1 MAASIPELWQLL
13 LDSRLVTAEHGRQ
26 LMASFSQVP
35 GAAASGPRTLAEWLI
50 SRGVLTRYQ
59 SLVLLAGRSGPFL
72 YGDYRL
78 YDRLDS
84 GALAGMFRAVH
95 VPTQHPVVLQFLTGP
110 ATRDPR
116 QWAALAPLLHVHS
129 AVQHAHLQRC
139 FEVVDLTSY
148 RFLVVEDLRGQG
160 VDQRLLGGQR
170 LPPDEACRIV
180 RCAALALL
188 PLHQRGVAHGDI
200 RPGCLWLEQ
209 GGNVKLLRD
218 PLSGFAPVFPAQ
230 PEAADWLAPRADYL
244 APEFLQDGKTP
255 DTLTD
260 IYALG
265 CTLYELLAGQP
276 PFPGADLRTKLHQ
289 HATQPIQPLETLGV
303 PPAVSQVA
311 AYLMAKNPAVRYQ
324 HLNQVIAQISPFVD
338 PSRLNLASPPPP
350 ATLVVYERAILQR
363 TTTAGT
369 ATAPLPV
376 LPTGGGAGP
385 AAGRPA
391 AALPAPGGD
400 PLTGSLGDVVVAAKS
415 ADSVLQG
422 RRRYKPA
429 QQKLLFQVALAGAI
443 VLLLLIVLI
452 WLNLAAG
459 AGAATHHVTRGPVSF
474 PGNPW
479 TTATGSI
486 PSGPI
491 AFQRRRPAVN
501 SAYCRAGSRPQAW
514 PASRA

>member
-1 MAASIPELWQLL
+1 MAASIPEFWQLL
-13 LDSRLVTAEHGRQ
+13 LDSRLVTADEGRQ
-26 LMASFSQVP
+26 LMASFSQIP
-35 GAAASGPRTLAEWLI
+35 GAAASGPRMLAEWLI

-84 GALAGMFRAVH
+84 GVLAGMFRAVH

-160 VDQRLLGGQR
+160 VDQLLLGGQR

-200 RPGCLWLEQ
+200 RPGRLWLEQ

-218 PLSGFAPVFPAQ
+218 PLSGFAPVFPAL

-255 DTLTD
+255 DALTD

-276 PFPGADLRTKLHQ
+276 PFLGADLRTKLHQ

-311 AYLMAKNPAVRYQ
+311 AYLMAKNPAVRFQ

-338 PSRLNLASPPPP
+338 PSRLNLASPQPP
-350 ATLVVYERAILQR
+350 ATLAVYERTILQR
-363 TTTAGT
+363 TTTAG
-369 ATAPLPV
+369 AAPAPLPV
-376 LPTGGGAGP
+376 LPAGGAGP
-385 AAGRPA
+385 AGGRPA
-391 AALPAPGGD
+391 EAIPAPGSVGE
-400 PLTGSLGDVVVAAKS
+400 VAVAAKPT
-415 ADSVLQG
+415 DSVLHR

-443 VLLLLIVLI
+443 VLLLLSALI
-452 WLNLAAG
+452 WLNSAAG
-459 AGAATHHVTRGPVSF
+459 ADAATQHVTRGPGSL
-474 PGNPW
+474 PSDSW
-479 TTATGSI
+479 SAATGSI
-486 PSGPI
+486 PSGPT
-491 AFQRRRPAVN
+491 ALQRRRPAVS
-501 SAYCRAGSRPQAW
+501 SANCTAGSRPQAW

>member
-1 MAASIPELWQLL
+1 MAASIPEFWQLL
-13 LDSRLVTAEHGRQ
+13 MDSRLVTGEQCQQ
-26 LMASFSQVP
+26 LLASFSQVQ

-59 SLVLLAGRSGPFL
+59 TMVLLAGRSGPFR

-78 YDRLDS
+78 YDRLES

-110 ATRDPR
+110 ATQDPR
-116 QWAALAPLLHVHS
+116 QWAALAPQLQVHS

-160 VDQRLLGGQR
+160 VDQLLPGGQR
-170 LPPDEACRIV
+170 LPPAEACRIV
-180 RCAALALL
+180 RCAALALT
-188 PLHQRGVAHGDI
+188 PLHQRGVAQGDI
-200 RPGCLWLEQ
+200 RPGRLWLEQ

-218 PLSGFAPVFPAQ
+218 PVSGFAPVFLAS

-244 APEFLQDGKTP
+244 APEFLQEGKSP
-255 DTLTD
+255 DALTD

-289 HATQPIQPLETLGV
+289 HATQPIQPLETFGV
-303 PPAVSQVA
+303 PPALSQVV

-324 HLNQVIAQISPFVD
+324 HLNQVIAQVSPFVD
-338 PSRLNLASPPPP
+338 PSRQNLASPQPP
-350 ATLVVYERAILQR
+350 ATLAAYERTFVQR
-363 TTTAGT
+363 TTPAG
-369 ATAPLPV
+369 AVTAPLPV
-376 LPTGGGAGP
+376 LPAGGGANA

-391 AALPAPGGD
+391 AAISAPGGS
-400 PLTGSLGDVVVAAKS
+400 PSAGPVGEVAVSAKP

-429 QQKLLFQVALAGAI
+429 QQKLLFQVAIAGAL
-443 VLLLLIVLI
+443 VLLLLLALI
-452 WLNLAAG
+452 WLNSDSSP
-459 AGAATHHVTRGPVSF
+459 RPPPSRDER
-474 PGNPW
+474 
-479 TTATGSI
+479 TTQRI
-486 PSGPI
+486 PSSVDSFGE
-491 AFQRRRPAVN
+491 RPRCQIIK
-501 SAYCRAGSRPQAW
+501 SC
-514 PASRA
+514 